1 MKKLF
6 LLLALAGVM
15 VACGDEK
22 KKDEKKDAQTT
33 EATTAGEEKATP
45 EAPKADECCGKCEQ
59 ECNKE
64 CGEACTGECAEECCE
79 EVCCGE
85 VCCGE
90 CDEEIPAIMSDVVI
104 PVANNVDALI
114 NKAITAIQNNDEAG
128 FNALEAEY
136 DKLSAEDQAKF
147 EAAVMAAMGM

>member
-33 EATTAGEEKATP
+33 EAPATVEENDAP
-45 EAPKADECCGKCEQ
+45 EAGECCGKCDE

-64 CGEACTGECAEECCE
+64 CGEACTGECGEECDE
-79 EVCCGE
+79 EM
-85 VCCGE
+85 CCGE

-104 PVANNVDALI
+104 PVASGVDALV
-114 NKAITAIQNNDEAG
+114 NKAITAIENEDEDAL
-128 FNALEAEY
+128 NALYPEY
-136 DKLSAEDQAKF
+136 KKLSAEDQAKF
-147 EAAVMAAMGM
+147 DAAVMAAMGM

>member
-33 EATTAGEEKATP
+33 EALAEAP
-45 EAPKADECCGKCEQ
+45 EAPEAPENDECCGKCEQ

-64 CGEACTGECAEECCE
+64 CGEACTGECAEVCCEEQCCE
-79 EVCCGE
+79 EVCCE
-85 VCCGE
+85 E

-104 PVANNVDALI
+104 PVANNVDALV

-128 FNALEAEY
+128 FNALEAEFN
-136 DKLSAEDQAKF
+136 KLSAEDQAKF

>member
-33 EATTAGEEKATP
+33 EAPATVEENDVP
-45 EAPKADECCGKCEQ
+45 EAPEVGECCGKCEQ

-64 CGEACTGECAEECCE
+64 CGDVCTGECGEECCE
-79 EVCCGE
+79 EM
-85 VCCGE
+85 CCGE

-104 PVANNVDALI
+104 PVASGVDALI
-114 NKAITAIQNNDEAG
+114 NKAMTAIMNNDEAG

-136 DKLSAEDQAKF
+136 NKLSAEDQAKF